1 VGFAPCQSPPKEIP
15 IYLCRHTHVMEQ
27 TIRQQT
33 YNYMSHTTLLILS
46 FIHTWVFV
54 ANVMEKIIRQGS
66 YKVTI
71 ICHTHHYWS
80 WALFILGLCLFMWW
94 KQL

>member
-1 VGFAPCQSPPKEIP
+1 
-15 IYLCRHTHVMEQ
+15 VMEQ

-71 ICHTHHYWS
+71 ICHTHHY
-80 WALFILGLCLFMWW
+80 
-94 KQL
+94 